1 MTINAKTGKKKIV
14 PKVERI
20 FDDSGSKVNP
30 HLNPFIQLN
39 DAVVSTANDKPI
51 PDIKN
56 ASSKFET
63 SAKMQNDKKEAKV
76 NEAKVNETKENTR
89 VQSQSKSSGVQ

>member
-20 FDDSGSKVNP
+20 FDDSGANVNP

-39 DAVVSTANDKPI
+39 DSSCPPAANDLSKPQ
-51 PDIKN
+51 
-56 ASSKFET
+56 A
-63 SAKMQNDKKEAKV
+63 
-76 NEAKVNETKENTR
+76 
-89 VQSQSKSSGVQ
+89 

>member
-39 DAVVSTANDKPI
+39 EGASKGTSDQKSFQNVKP
-51 PDIKN
+51 
-56 ASSKFET
+56 SSNFEVA
-63 SAKMQNDKKEAKV
+63 AKI
-76 NEAKVNETKENTR
+76 
-89 VQSQSKSSGVQ
+89 